1 MPVKCFSSS
10 GVANS
15 QPREGQMSV
24 SEELLQRRKDAAE
37 RQRRSRAN
45 KKDREAE
52 EKERAAQRYFV
63 TQQLVGRGQARPGC
77 PAAGIGGKNPE
88 LCPLATC
95 QHFAGDADEWIFSAR
110 RFAVASG
117 QPDVQYGES
126 LNSFERRVYGRI
138 TTKKV
143 VSGSMV
149 WESRYLSLRTGKLD
163 EEFDAHFDFDPNDQ
177 EGITALNVPVDINE
191 LPPITATMR
200 VEIYM
205 KALDENRKQAAF
217 EARIAREEAEGLERQ
232 KEQEANRLPVSPLA
246 VSLKMQGQER
256 ER

>member
-1 MPVKCFSSS
+1 M
-10 GVANS
+10 
-15 QPREGQMSV
+15 
-24 SEELLQRRKDAAE
+24 SEELMQRRKDAAE

-45 KKDREAE
+45 KKEREAE

-63 TQQLVGRGQARPGC
+63 TQQLVGRGQLRPGC

-95 QHFAGDADEWIFSAR
+95 PHLAGNADEWIFCAR

-126 LNSFERRVYGRI
+126 TSSFERRVYGRL
-138 TTKKV
+138 TTKRV
-143 VSGSMV
+143 VSGSTV

-177 EGITALNVPVDINE
+177 EGIETLNTPVDINQ

-200 VEIYM
+200 VETYM
-205 KALDENRKQAAF
+205 EALDENRKQSEF
-217 EARIAREEAEGLERQ
+217 EARIAREEAEGLERRR
-232 KEQEANRLPVSPLA
+232 EQEANRLPISPLA
-246 VSLKMQGQER
+246 VSLKMQGQEG